1 MTKVLVHG
9 NPETDAIW
17 GQLVAALAE
26 RGVDDIVT
34 VSPPGFGV
42 PSHPDWNPT
51 PAAYVDWLHGEIIEF
66 DGDVDLLGHDWGASH
81 VLGVAAAYPE
91 SIRSWAVD
99 VAGLVHPD
107 YRWHDAAAGW
117 QTPEVGEQI
126 IDAMVS
132 MLVAERI
139 AAYQGL
145 GLPTD
150 VAVSMA
156 EALGPDMGRCILG
169 LYRAAV
175 QPFMAQLGDRLAAAE
190 SRPSLIIDATADEY
204 VSTDL
209 VAAVADRNGST
220 VHPLADQGHWWML
233 SAPDLAADGLTAFW
247 KGLETPG

>member
-66 DGDVDLLGHDWGASH
+66 DGDV
-81 VLGVAAAYPE
+81 
-91 SIRSWAVD
+91 
-99 VAGLVHPD
+99 
-107 YRWHDAAAGW
+107 
-117 QTPEVGEQI
+117 
-126 IDAMVS
+126 
-132 MLVAERI
+132 
-139 AAYQGL
+139 
-145 GLPTD
+145 
-150 VAVSMA
+150 
-156 EALGPDMGRCILG
+156 
-169 LYRAAV
+169 
-175 QPFMAQLGDRLAAAE
+175 AQLGDRLAAAE
-190 SRPSLIIDATADEY
+190 SRPGLIIDATADEY